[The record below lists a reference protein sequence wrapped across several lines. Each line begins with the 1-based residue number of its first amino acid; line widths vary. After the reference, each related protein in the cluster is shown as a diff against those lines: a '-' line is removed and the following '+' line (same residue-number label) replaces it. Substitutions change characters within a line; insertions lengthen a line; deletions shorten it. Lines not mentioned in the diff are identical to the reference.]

1 MGNIF
6 CETSQLVCMKIK
18 LPFVP
23 DRGTKP
29 RTSGVTMVMD
39 KGLSLRQA
47 EDLVDAS
54 GHCIDFVKLG
64 FGTSY
69 VTNRLEEKIEL
80 YKASGIKPYLGG
92 TFFEAFVV
100 RDMFRDYVKLLNKL
114 KLETA
119 EISDGSIR
127 LKADEKLRF
136 IKDMSKDFQVFSEV
150 GSKEAGIFIA
160 PNRWKQM
167 MESELEAGAWKVIA
181 EARESGTVGIYR
193 PGGKPHVSLIRQ
205 IMNKIDKD
213 LILWEAP
220 AKAQQA
226 YFIQL
231 IGSDVNL
238 GNIAPDEVISL
249 ETLRLGMRG
258 DTFFHHLPA
267 DLREKYVQHNE
278 DGAEEDYQDEE
289 EN

>member
-1 MGNIF
+1 
-6 CETSQLVCMKIK
+6 MKIK
-18 LPFVP
+18 LPYVP

-29 RTSGVTMVMD
+29 RNAGLTMVMD
-39 KGLSLRQA
+39 KGLSIRQA
-47 EDLVDAS
+47 EDLIESS

-69 VTNRLEEKIEL
+69 VTNKLEEKIEL
-80 YKASGIKPYLGG
+80 YKSAGISPYLGG
-92 TFFEAFVV
+92 TFFEAFLV
-100 RDMFRDYVKLLNKL
+100 RDMFRDYIKLLKKL

-127 LKADEKLRF
+127 LKPEEKLRL
-136 IKDMSKDFQVFSEV
+136 IKELSKEFKVFSEV

-167 MESELEAGAWKVIA
+167 METELEAGAWKVIA

-193 PGGKPHVSLIRQ
+193 PGGKPHVALI
-205 IMNKIDKD
+205 NKILNKIPKES
-213 LILWEAP
+213 ILWEAP
-220 AKAQQA
+220 NKAQQA
-226 YFIQL
+226 YFIKL
-231 IGSDVNL
+231 LGYDVNL

-258 DTFFHHLPA
+258 DTFFEHLPA
-267 DLREKYVQHNE
+267 ALREQYVQINE
-278 DGAEEDYQDEE
+278 DGTEAEYTDGEDED
-289 EN
+289 NG

>member
-1 MGNIF
+1 
-6 CETSQLVCMKIK
+6 MKIK
-18 LPFVP
+18 LPYVP

-29 RTSGVTMVMD
+29 RKAGLTMVMD

-47 EDLVDAS
+47 EDLIESS

-69 VTNRLEEKIEL
+69 VTNKLEEKIEL
-80 YKASGIKPYLGG
+80 YKSAGISPYLGG
-92 TFFEAFVV
+92 TFFEAFLV
-100 RDMFRDYVKLLNKL
+100 RDMFRDYIKLLKKL

-127 LKADEKLRF
+127 LKPEEKLRL
-136 IKDMSKDFQVFSEV
+136 IKELSKEFKVFSEV

-167 MESELEAGAWKVIA
+167 METELEAGAWKVIA

-193 PGGKPHVSLIRQ
+193 PGGKPHVALI
-205 IMNKIDKD
+205 NKILNKIPKES
-213 LILWEAP
+213 ILWEAP
-220 AKAQQA
+220 NKAQQA
-226 YFIQL
+226 YFIKL
-231 IGSDVNL
+231 LGYDVNL

-258 DTFFHHLPA
+258 DTFFEHLPA
-267 DLREKYVQHNE
+267 ALREQYVQINE
-278 DGAEEDYQDEE
+278 DGTEAEYSDGEDED
-289 EN
+289 NG

>member
-1 MGNIF
+1 
-6 CETSQLVCMKIK
+6 MKIK
-18 LPFVP
+18 LPYVP

-29 RTSGVTMVMD
+29 RNAGLTMVMD
-39 KGLSLRQA
+39 KGLSIRQA
-47 EDLVDAS
+47 EDLIESS

-69 VTNRLEEKIEL
+69 VTNKLEEKIEL
-80 YKASGIKPYLGG
+80 YKSAGISPYLGG
-92 TFFEAFVV
+92 TFFEAFLV
-100 RDMFRDYVKLLNKL
+100 RDMFRDYIKLLKKL

-127 LKADEKLRF
+127 LKPEEKLRL
-136 IKDMSKDFQVFSEV
+136 IKELSKEFKVFSEV

-167 MESELEAGAWKVIA
+167 METELEAGAWKVIA

-193 PGGKPHVSLIRQ
+193 PGGKPHVALI
-205 IMNKIDKD
+205 NKILNKIPKES
-213 LILWEAP
+213 ILWEAP
-220 AKAQQA
+220 NKAQQA
-226 YFIQL
+226 YFIKL
-231 IGSDVNL
+231 LGYDVNL

-258 DTFFHHLPA
+258 DTFFEHLPA
-267 DLREKYVQHNE
+267 ALREQYVQINE
-278 DGAEEDYQDEE
+278 DGTEAEYSDGEDED
-289 EN
+289 NG

>member
-1 MGNIF
+1 M
-6 CETSQLVCMKIK
+6 IK
-18 LPFVP
+18 LPYVP
-23 DRGTKP
+23 DRGSKP
-29 RTSGVTMVMD
+29 RLSGVTMVMD

-47 EDLVDAS
+47 EDLVDSS
-54 GHCIDFVKLG
+54 GSYIDFVKLG

-69 VTNRLEEKIEL
+69 VTNKLEEKIEF
-80 YKASGIKPYLGG
+80 YKSVGIEPYLGG

-100 RDMFRDYVKLLNKL
+100 RDMFRDYIKLLKKL

-127 LKADEKLRF
+127 LKPEEKIRF
-136 IKDMSKDFQVFSEV
+136 IKEMSKEFKTFSEV

-160 PNRWKQM
+160 PKRWIQM
-167 MESELEAGAWKVIA
+167 METELEAGAWKVIA

-205 IMNKIDKD
+205 IMGKIDKD
-213 LILWEAP
+213 AILWEAP

-226 YFIQL
+226 YFIKL

-249 ETLRLGMRG
+249 ETLRIGMRG
-258 DTFFHHLPA
+258 DTFFEHLPSE
-267 DLREKYVQHNE
+267 LREKYVQHNE
-278 DGAEEDYQDEE
+278 DGAEEDYQEEE

>member
-1 MGNIF
+1 
-6 CETSQLVCMKIK
+6 MKIK
-18 LPFVP
+18 LPYVP

-29 RTSGVTMVMD
+29 RNAGLTMVMD
-39 KGLSLRQA
+39 KGLSIRQA
-47 EDLVDAS
+47 EDLIESS

-69 VTNRLEEKIEL
+69 VTNKLEEKIEL
-80 YKASGIKPYLGG
+80 YKSAGISPYLGG
-92 TFFEAFVV
+92 TFFEAFLV
-100 RDMFRDYVKLLNKL
+100 RDMFRDYIKLLKKL

-127 LKADEKLRF
+127 LKPEEKLRL
-136 IKDMSKDFQVFSEV
+136 IKELSKEFKVFSEV

-167 MESELEAGAWKVIA
+167 METELEAGAWKVIA

-193 PGGKPHVSLIRQ
+193 PGGKPHVALI
-205 IMNKIDKD
+205 NKILNKIPKD
-213 LILWEAP
+213 SILWEAP
-220 AKAQQA
+220 NKAQQA
-226 YFIQL
+226 YFIKL
-231 IGSDVNL
+231 LGYDVNL

-258 DTFFHHLPA
+258 DTFFEHLPA
-267 DLREKYVQHNE
+267 ALREQYVQINE
-278 DGAEEDYQDEE
+278 DGTEAEYSDGEDED
-289 EN
+289 NG

>member
-1 MGNIF
+1 
-6 CETSQLVCMKIK
+6 MKIK
-18 LPFVP
+18 LPYVP

-29 RTSGVTMVMD
+29 RNAGVTMVMD

-47 EDLVDAS
+47 EDLIESS

-80 YKASGIKPYLGG
+80 YKSANIQPYLGG
-92 TFFEAFVV
+92 TFFEAFLV
-100 RDMFRDYVKLLNKL
+100 RDMFRDYIKLLKKL
-114 KLETA
+114 KLSTA

-127 LKADEKLRF
+127 LKPEEKLKL
-136 IKDMSKDFQVFSEV
+136 IKDLSKDFKVFSEV

-167 MESELEAGAWKVIA
+167 METELEAGAWKVIA

-193 PGGKPHVSLIRQ
+193 PGGKPHVALI
-205 IMNKIDKD
+205 NKILNKIPKD
-213 LILWEAP
+213 SILWEAP
-220 AKAQQA
+220 NKAQQA
-226 YFIQL
+226 YFIKL
-231 IGSDVNL
+231 LGSDVNL

-258 DTFFHHLPA
+258 DTFFLHLPQE
-267 DLREKYVQHNE
+267 LREKYVQLNE
-278 DGAEEDYQDEE
+278 DGTEDEYNDDEE
-289 EN
+289 NG